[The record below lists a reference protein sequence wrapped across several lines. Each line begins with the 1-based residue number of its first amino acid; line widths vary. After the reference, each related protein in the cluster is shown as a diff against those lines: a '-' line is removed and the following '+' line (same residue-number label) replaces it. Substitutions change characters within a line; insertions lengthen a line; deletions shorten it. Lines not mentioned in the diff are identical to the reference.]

1 MSEPAISGLVA
12 RALDGDAEAWNS
24 LVARLQN
31 VVWKAVNMM
40 TYDHEVRD
48 DAFAATWLRLAEKLA
63 TIREPEKLPGWLTT
77 TATNEVRHIL
87 RQRGRQGVSLN
98 QSTSPAGIGDLLD
111 TLIGDDGEHGASIM
125 RDESRRFVRDA
136 FRRLDEPC
144 RELLTVLILSDPPM
158 PYDEVS
164 RQLGR
169 PIGSLGP
176 SRKRCLDKMKDLLDG
191 GES

>member
-1 MSEPAISGLVA
+1 MSEPAIASLVTK
-12 RALDGDAEAWNS
+12 ALDGDATAWTA

-40 TYDHEVRD
+40 TYDHEIRD

-98 QSTSPAGIGDLLD
+98 QSSTSTGVGELLD
-111 TLIGDDGEHGASIM
+111 SLIGDDGEHGKAM
-125 RDESRRFVRDA
+125 MLDESRRFVRDA
-136 FRRLDEPC
+136 FLRLDEPC
-144 RELLTVLILSDPPM
+144 RELLTVLVLSDPPM